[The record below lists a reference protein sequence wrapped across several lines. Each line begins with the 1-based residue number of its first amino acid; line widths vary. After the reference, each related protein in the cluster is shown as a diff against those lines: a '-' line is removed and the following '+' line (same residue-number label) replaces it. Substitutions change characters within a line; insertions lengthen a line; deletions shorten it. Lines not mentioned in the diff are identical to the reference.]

1 MIIICSVAFELL
13 SLPFNIVFLCYVNF
27 NIQFEK
33 EEANRLSKRRLE
45 TEKPRNDATAE
56 MSEDLFEGVKG
67 EDAGDPS
74 VAYGDSTTGNTPRIS
89 SFDKLYI
96 VLIRYIIVYLT
107 TSAVYFL
114 ILLCTCYRLIKLH
127 VTNSSCDNMLFISVA
142 K

>member
-1 MIIICSVAFELL
+1 
-13 SLPFNIVFLCYVNF
+13 
-27 NIQFEK
+27 
-33 EEANRLSKRRLE
+33 
-45 TEKPRNDATAE
+45 

-107 TSAVYFL
+107 TSTVIFFDTFMY
-114 ILLCTCYRLIKLH
+114 
-127 VTNSSCDNMLFISVA
+127 MLQID
-142 K
+142 